1 MGCGF
6 DGEVDVGVGQGGVV
20 GVGQGSVDG
29 VGQEGHVNTGQGVD
43 TTIGHKVGRVVP
55 SNEETCF
62 TSLEPSYLSTFT
74 RMVVVGL
81 VCKRREVRV
90 KITNYVKRE
99 IKGNVGSR

>member
-6 DGEVDVGVGQGGVV
+6 DGEVDVGVGQGV
-20 GVGQGSVDG
+20 G
-29 VGQEGHVNTGQGVD
+29 VGQEGHTNTGQGVD

-55 SNEETCF
+55 SNDETCF

-74 RMVVVGL
+74 RIVVVGL

-90 KITNYVKRE
+90 KIMNYVKKE
-99 IKGNVGSR
+99 MKGNVGSR